1 MAAEEAWVGRLCV
14 MAEGGEEDTAV
25 RALRTQLA
33 LAAGAGS
40 LSVSAKLG
48 AETPWV
54 LSDVKHDPQRG
65 ARALERHELGWQP
78 PPSRH
83 AALVDALSGAEPA
96 KSMNRPVIDRHSITD
111 VQQEVPTAL
120 PTVVVSGS
128 ANAAP
133 AKKLPS

>member
-1 MAAEEAWVGRLCV
+1 

-65 ARALERHELGWQP
+65 ARALKINLHLMIFTP
-78 PPSRH
+78 P
-83 AALVDALSGAEPA
+83 
-96 KSMNRPVIDRHSITD
+96 KSVNE
-111 VQQEVPTAL
+111 Q
-120 PTVVVSGS
+120 
-128 ANAAP
+128 
-133 AKKLPS
+133 